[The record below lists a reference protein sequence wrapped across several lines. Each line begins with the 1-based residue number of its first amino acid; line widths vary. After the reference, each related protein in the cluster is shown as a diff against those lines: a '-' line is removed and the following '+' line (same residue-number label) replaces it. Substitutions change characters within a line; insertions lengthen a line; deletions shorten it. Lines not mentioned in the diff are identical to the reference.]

1 MARVPVLAGDAGQEL
16 LDRAMRQAEA
26 GNEEGTSPL
35 DRARVIT
42 EQARHLITRG
52 EPAQAE
58 QALQQAHQQAHQ
70 LSTTAGAEDEAATV
84 MGIIADIAYRRGELD
99 EALRIQREIELPA
112 LERLG
117 DTRSAAVTWGQ
128 IADIAYQSGEL
139 DEAAE
144 LQHKRLEVNKQL
156 GDLDGIAAATWDLAQ
171 IDLTRED
178 YESAFPRTAPADP
191 ATGTPSGPG
200 RTLRRSPAGDHSTGA
215 PAADDPAAK
224 APAASTPHH

>member
-58 QALQQAHQQAHQ
+58 QALQQAHQPVF
-70 LSTTAGAEDEAATV
+70 TTAGAEDEAATV
-84 MGIIADIAYRRGELD
+84 MGIIADIAYDPGELD
-99 EALRIQREIELPA
+99 EALRIRREIELPVY
-112 LERLG
+112 ERLG
-117 DTRSAAVTWGQ
+117 DTRSAAVTLGQ

-139 DEAAE
+139 D
-144 LQHKRLEVNKQL
+144 
-156 GDLDGIAAATWDLAQ
+156 
-171 IDLTRED
+171 
-178 YESAFPRTAPADP
+178 
-191 ATGTPSGPG
+191 
-200 RTLRRSPAGDHSTGA
+200 
-215 PAADDPAAK
+215 
-224 APAASTPHH
+224 

>member
-1 MARVPVLAGDAGQEL
+1 MAGDAGQEL

-42 EQARHLITRG
+42 GQARHLITRG

-70 LSTTAGAEDEAATV
+70 LFTTAGAEDEAATV
-84 MGIIADIAYRRGELD
+84 MGIIADIAYDRGELD
-99 EALRIQREIELPA
+99 EALRIRREITLPA
-112 LERLG
+112 FERLG

-128 IADIAYQSGEL
+128 IADIAYQPGEL

-156 GDLDGIAAATWDLAQ
+156 GDLDGIAAAT
-171 IDLTRED
+171 
-178 YESAFPRTAPADP
+178 
-191 ATGTPSGPG
+191 
-200 RTLRRSPAGDHSTGA
+200 
-215 PAADDPAAK
+215 
-224 APAASTPHH
+224 